1 MATTTPA
8 DTGQQPGSERLRR
21 QSRTQR
27 ILARPAAGALL
38 IVVFVWLVFAAIS
51 VARGNLAFL
60 GPAGTLNYLDVA
72 AQIGIVATA
81 VALLM
86 IAGEFDLSIGSMV
99 GFAGIMIGI
108 GVTIWGLPIWLAILM
123 SMAATTFLGV
133 LNGIIVVRTG
143 LPSFIVTLATLFI
156 IRGFSSVLTSV
167 VTNIT
172 YIPID
177 RTLIEADPIAG
188 LFSWSAP
195 LGDTGASLKVS
206 ILWWLLIA
214 VVGVYLLGRTRF
226 GNWIAGVGGSSGAAR
241 NLGVPVAR
249 VKISLFALTA
259 LSASVLAAIQSMTF
273 SSADILRGTGLEL
286 DAITTA
292 VIGGSLLSGGYGSIA
307 GAALGALTLGMARL
321 GIVFADINADWYK
334 IAIGALLLGAVVLN
348 NWIRRRFAGLS

>member
-1 MATTTPA
+1 MATTTA
-8 DTGQQPGSERLRR
+8 DTGQDPGTARLREVG
-21 QSRTQR
+21 RTR
-27 ILARPAAGALL
+27 RLLARPAVGALL
-38 IVVFVWLVFAAIS
+38 IVVFVWVAFAAIS
-51 VARGNLAFL
+51 IARGSTAFL
-60 GPAGTLNYLDVA
+60 GAAGTLNYLDVA

-108 GVTIWGLPIWLAILM
+108 CVTIWGLPIWLSILIA
-123 SMAATTFLGV
+123 MAATTGLGV

-172 YIPID
+172 YIPIAPD
-177 RTLIEADPIAG
+177 KIASDPIAG
-188 LFSWSAP
+188 LFNWSAP
-195 LGDTGASLKVS
+195 IGDGASLKVS

-214 VVGVYLLGRTRF
+214 VVGVYVLGRTRF
-226 GNWIAGVGGSSGAAR
+226 GNWIAGVGGSAGAAR

-249 VKISLFALTA
+249 VKITLFALTA
-259 LSASVLAAIQSMTF
+259 FSASILATIQSMTF
-273 SSADILRGTGLEL
+273 FSADILRGTGLEL

-307 GAALGALTLGMARL
+307 GAALGAMALGMARI
-321 GIVFADINADWYK
+321 GIVFASINADWYK